1 MSKFLKSARFSTTNA
16 LKLRRVTEKKKRRVP
31 FKRLAADE
39 TVVVVVPLVVLFLL
53 SLSILVVVV
62 TDIFFFCSRFQT
74 AVVSLLRLLLSLDAT
89 TTRFYNNKSFRL
101 ASSCALYIIRL
112 ILTRAL
118 RSTVVGVLLSLFP
131 SATRRSGGS
140 TLEEKL
146 AGFFPRERR
155 FFSQTL
161 NPKRKRKYRKNST
174 VISKH
179 THTQKRAY

>member
-1 MSKFLKSARFSTTNA
+1 MSKFLKSARFSTTTA

-62 TDIFFFCSRFQT
+62 TDIFFFALDFKQPS
-74 AVVSLLRLLLSLDAT
+74 SLFFVFFSHWMPPPHV
-89 TTRFYNNKSFRL
+89 YNNKSFRL

-146 AGFFPRERR
+146 AGFFPRERKTTI
-155 FFSQTL
+155 FFSNL
-161 NPKRKRKYRKNST
+161 KP
-174 VISKH
+174 
-179 THTQKRAY
+179 